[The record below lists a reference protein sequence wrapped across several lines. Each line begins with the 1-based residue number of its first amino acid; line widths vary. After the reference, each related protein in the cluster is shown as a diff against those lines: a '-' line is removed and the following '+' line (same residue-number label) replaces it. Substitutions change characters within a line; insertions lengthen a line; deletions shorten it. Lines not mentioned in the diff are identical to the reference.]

1 MDCTDRRQD
10 QRMGSQDNVTSIPLQ
25 KAKQRHESTIMQG
38 HAKMARIFLDT
49 DGFTFS
55 V

>member
-1 MDCTDRRQD
+1 MDQTNFGED

-25 KAKQRHESTIMQG
+25 KTQRRNVAQPPYKNVQYGKKDVDKDEL
-38 HAKMARIFLDT
+38 ALP
-49 DGFTFS
+49 